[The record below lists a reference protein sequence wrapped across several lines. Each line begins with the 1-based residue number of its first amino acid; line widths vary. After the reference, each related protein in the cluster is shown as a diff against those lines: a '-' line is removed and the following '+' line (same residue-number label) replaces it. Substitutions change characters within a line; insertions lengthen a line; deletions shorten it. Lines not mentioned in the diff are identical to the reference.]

1 MYRPTFAFDA
11 IGRDDAVARRIGM
24 RIMAEAVTFL
34 ARADVVYFEELG
46 LGQFPPLYSKEAGI
60 RYGDDKPE
68 PGTSC
73 GDDDWRDVAVLYN
86 KRVGDCEELAA
97 ARLAELWY
105 RGWRG
110 RVIRA
115 VPAVLLQREAPVRR
129 GTGGTHLFHIMVR
142 WPEDLSSYPS
152 TVRRR
157 YGMMLECPSEVLG
170 MRPARNL
177 EAA

>member
-11 IGRDDAVARRIGM
+11 IGRNDPTAVRIGM
-24 RIMAEAVTFL
+24 RIMAEAVDFL

-46 LGQFPPLYSKEAGI
+46 LSQFPPLYEAHV
-60 RYGDDKPE
+60 RYGDDKPA
-68 PGTSC
+68 PGTAC

-97 ARLAELWY
+97 ARLAELRY
-105 RGWRG
+105 RWS
-110 RVIRA
+110 VRA
-115 VPAVLLQREAPVRR
+115 VPAVLLQREGSRR
-129 GTGGTHLFHIMVR
+129 GGRGLHLFHVMVR
-142 WPEDLSSYPS
+142 WPEDLLRYPS

-170 MRPARNL
+170 MTPASY
-177 EAA
+177 ETAAA